1 MDGNDTD
8 LMVQETDQ
16 SERSIL
22 DRILCRGP
30 MSEEDAELASKGRTL
45 DTFFGVIVRVI
56 HDSYDLLTLFDLRA
70 HIFMVDVEFAI

>member
-56 HDSYDLLTLFDLRA
+56 HASYELLTPFDLRA
-70 HIFMVDVEFAI
+70 HIFRVDVGFAI